1 MTIAISR
8 VSELP
13 VTPAANTIYLVSEGV
28 DRVRVVVTGA
38 SGAVVRSSAGWAETQ
53 TAITDAISSAQ
64 STLASA
70 ITDGDAATLSTLRG
84 ELASEVAA
92 TLTAAAATADTKIA
106 AAIAG
111 LDMTNAAEF
120 CANIAARDALEPTK
134 NIFALVEDASGDA
147 TVDTGSALYF
157 YNSATDTWVKVAEY
171 ESMDVIFPNKAFVEK
186 FSEVGGVLH
195 YDGAPVGT
203 VIAGVT
209 EW

>member
-1 MTIAISR
+1 MAITISR

-53 TAITDAISSAQ
+53 TAISDAVAASQ
-64 STLASA
+64 SGLAA
-70 ITDGDAATLSTLRG
+70 DIAAGDAATLSTLRG

-92 TLTAAAATADTKIA
+92 TLTTAAATADTKIA

-120 CANIAARDALEPTK
+120 CATIAARDALEPTK
-134 NIFALVEDASGDA
+134 NIFALVEDASDDP
-147 TVDTGSALYF
+147 TVDAGSALYF
-157 YNSATDTWVKVAEY
+157 YNSATDVWIKVAEY
-171 ESMDVIFPNKAFVEK
+171 ESMDIIFPNKTIVEK